1 MTDTSSSGPI
11 LIAYDGS
18 DCAMAAVREAG
29 RQLRDDRTVIVLT
42 VWEPLDAVPFWG
54 VPMATMPSEMTEE
67 VVAQARK
74 VADQGAALAAESG
87 LGEAETQVELGAP
100 VWARIVEVAQQR
112 GASVIVLGSHG
123 RSGVGYAVM
132 GSVATAVAHHA
143 KAPVLITRASVD

>member
-1 MTDTSSSGPI
+1 MTDQSRGGPI

-18 DCAMAAVREAG
+18 DCSKAAVEEAG
-29 RQLRDDRTVIVLT
+29 RQLRDDRNAIVLT

-54 VPMATMPSEMTEE
+54 VPMATMPTEMTEQ
-67 VVAQARK
+67 VVAQAEK
-74 VADQGAALAAESG
+74 VAEEGVALAGRAG
-87 LGEAETQVELGAP
+87 FAAKTRVELGAP
-100 VWARIVEVAQQR
+100 VWARIVETADEV

-143 KAPVLITRASVD
+143 KVPVLITRESSD